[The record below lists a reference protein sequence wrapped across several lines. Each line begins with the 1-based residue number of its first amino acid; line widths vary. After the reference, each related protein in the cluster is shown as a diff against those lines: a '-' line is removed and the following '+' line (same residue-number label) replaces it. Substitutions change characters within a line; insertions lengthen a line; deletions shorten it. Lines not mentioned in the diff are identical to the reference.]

1 MTGHSRR
8 RRKPSVTFPRHHG
21 AVTFVRIAAALLLG
35 GSTAIAQSTALVG
48 ATVIDGTGSPGVP
61 NAVVVVTGDRLAC
74 VGALAQCP
82 VPAGA
87 RRVDVTGRFV
97 TPGLVDAHVHFS
109 QTGWVDGRPDALAA
123 PALYPYAETAR
134 ALRANP
140 ARWYRSYLC
149 SGVTAVYDVGGHPW
163 TTALP
168 AQAERDS
175 MAPHVRAAGPLL
187 THAPR
192 AALRVDDE
200 IYTFLPMATPAEVRS
215 SVATLEGMGASAVKV
230 WYLPPSP
237 EQQQELDTRLMEV
250 GAAARA
256 AGLDLIVHATEL
268 RGAKAALR
276 AGAAMLV
283 HSVED
288 EPLDDEFMSLMTNS
302 RAVYA
307 PALLVGR
314 NGVRAFASIILG
326 SRYPIDD
333 PGRCV
338 DSSTV
343 ARTTTVALLRTL
355 IRDFTRASERVLRG
369 LDDAEVRAAVMAENL
384 RRVHAAGATIVVATD
399 AGNPFVF
406 HGASIFGELEAM
418 QAAGLPAADIVV
430 MATRNGARA
439 MGRLNDFGTLEAG
452 KTADLLVL
460 AEDPRADVRAFRSLT
475 HVMRGGR
482 LYEQADLAQRR

>member
-1 MTGHSRR
+1 LPP
-8 RRKPSVTFPRHHG
+8 RRKHG
-21 AVTFVRIAAALLLG
+21 SRWNRRIAAALLL
-35 GSTAIAQSTALVG
+35 TTTPAIAQSTALVG
-48 ATVIDGTGSPGVP
+48 ATVIDGTGKPGVP
-61 NAVVVVTGDRLAC
+61 NAVVVVTRDRLTC
-74 VGALAQCP
+74 VGTTAQCP

-87 RRVDVTGRFV
+87 TRVDLTGRYV

-109 QTGWVDGRPDALAA
+109 QTGWVDGRPDGISA
-123 PALYPYAETAR
+123 PTLYPYAETAR

-200 IYTFLPMATPAEVRS
+200 VYTFLPMATSADVRS
-215 SVATLEGMGASAVKV
+215 SVATLKAMGASAVKV
-230 WYLPPSP
+230 WYLAPTAA
-237 EQQQELDTRLMEV
+237 QQSELDARLSEA
-250 GAAARA
+250 GAAAQA

-288 EPLDDEFMSLMTNS
+288 EPLDDEFLSLLQTTG
-302 RAVYA
+302 AIYA
-307 PALLVGR
+307 PTLVVGR
-314 NGVRAFASIILG
+314 DGVRAYASIILG
-326 SRYPIDD
+326 TRYPIDD
-333 PGRCV
+333 PGHCV
-338 DSSTV
+338 DSNTV
-343 ARTTTVALLRTL
+343 AKTTKVAPLRAL
-355 IRDFTRASERVLRG
+355 IPDFTRASERVLRG
-369 LDDAEVRAAVMAENL
+369 LDATEARSTVMADNL
-384 RRVHAAGATIVVATD
+384 RRARAAGATIVVGTD

-406 HGASIFGELEAM
+406 HGASIFGEMEAM
-418 QAAGLPAADIVV
+418 QAAGLSASEIVV
-430 MATRNGARA
+430 MATRNGAQA
-439 MGRLNDFGTLEAG
+439 MGRLKDFGTLEPG
-452 KTADLLVL
+452 KLADLLVL
-460 AEDPRADVRAFRSLT
+460 AEDPRVDVRAFRSLT
-475 HVMRGGR
+475 HVMRGGH
-482 LYEQADLAQRR
+482 LYEQATLQQRR